1 MLRLRKILLC
11 DYVFYLVL
19 ILVLGFTIFTFT
31 IKRSSKYDINTN
43 VIAGRVVEIKN
54 TGNSFKIMVKA
65 REKVICYYKYL
76 DTVPVDI
83 SLNDLVLIEGSMME
97 IDSSGVFN
105 TFDYK
110 KYLKHNNI
118 FWQFEVDSIKVL
130 KKNRNIFYMCKS
142 SIINLINSRKSK
154 AYLKAFILGDT
165 NDIDDKIISSYRDI
179 GVSHLF
185 AISGMHITM
194 ITTIL
199 LKLLKSI
206 KLSEGKRYLSVS
218 VVLFLYLFL
227 TGIRASILR
236 AIIFFLLLSINKYY
250 YFYIKTMNIFIIT
263 FCFSLL
269 YNPYYLYDVGFQFSF
284 VVSFFLIKYQELFK
298 NKGYIKNLLFVSGVS
313 FLASLP
319 ITINNFYQINILS
332 IFYNLVFVPLVS
344 CVVFPLSLITF
355 VFFFLDD
362 IFMFIVNILEGIT
375 IFFNGLSFSKLI
387 IAKLSWV
394 NILVFY
400 GVLFLVLELLRRK
413 KWWSLGLI
421 FLVIG
426 YFYFRIAV
434 TSKLIMVDV
443 KQGDCILLISKGSVA
458 MVDVGGIKNY
468 SDGDDNN
475 YLFKQVILPFI
486 KSLGIKKINHL
497 FITHGDYDHLGNSY
511 DLVREVKVSNV
522 YFNNGDFNYNERK
535 LIKIL
540 DSKKVPY
547 RKLNEGDIVNVGLF
561 SLIQLNKYF
570 NEENDN
576 SMILYG
582 EVFNYSFLLMGDAS
596 LKSEN
601 YVLSTYNLG
610 NVDILKVGHH
620 GSRTSS
626 SKKFVETVNPKYS
639 LISVGLNN
647 KFNHPSKTVLD
658 TLRNTCVY
666 RTDLN
671 GSVSFKIKRNK
682 LQIRTYVP

>member
-475 YLFKQVILPFI
+475 YLFKQVLLPFI

-497 FITHGDYDHLGNSY
+497 FITHGD
-511 DLVREVKVSNV
+511 VRL
-522 YFNNGDFNYNERK
+522 RT
-535 LIKIL
+535 LII
-540 DSKKVPY
+540 
-547 RKLNEGDIVNVGLF
+547 
-561 SLIQLNKYF
+561 
-570 NEENDN
+570 
-576 SMILYG
+576 
-582 EVFNYSFLLMGDAS
+582 
-596 LKSEN
+596 
-601 YVLSTYNLG
+601 
-610 NVDILKVGHH
+610 
-620 GSRTSS
+620 
-626 SKKFVETVNPKYS
+626 
-639 LISVGLNN
+639 
-647 KFNHPSKTVLD
+647 
-658 TLRNTCVY
+658 
-666 RTDLN
+666 
-671 GSVSFKIKRNK
+671 
-682 LQIRTYVP
+682 